1 MTVVVWDG
9 MNLATDRQ
17 ANDGS
22 LKWESS
28 KAWYVTSNGEVSIV
42 SGVGLLSHI
51 VTLRE
56 WYKNGALPD
65 RYPAEIQH
73 NTAQLIVIRQ
83 DGLWVYDGTAYPE
96 HKGFNVCAFG
106 HGRDFAFGALAMG
119 ADARKAVE
127 IACEYS
133 LQCGKGVEIYSLQRG
148 KDNVEEV

>member
-1 MTVVVWDG
+1 MSIELRRRFNVFERKKDMMRRSRTSTKVIGLHPMLRVSYDSRSLGWK

-28 KAWYVTSNGEVSIV
+28 KAWYVSSNGEVNIV

-56 WYKNGALPD
+56 WYKDGALPD
-65 RYPAEIQH
+65 KYPAEIRP

-83 DGLWVYDGTAYPE
+83 DGLWVYDGTTYPK
-96 HKGFNVCAFG
+96 HRASMCVPL
-106 HGRDFAFGALAMG
+106 DM
-119 ADARKAVE
+119 VE
-127 IACEYS
+127 IS
-133 LQCGKGVEIYSLQRG
+133 LSVH
-148 KDNVEEV
+148 

>member
-1 MTVVVWDG
+1 MTVLVWDG
-9 MNLATDRQ
+9 LNLATDRQ

-28 KAWYVTSNGEVSIV
+28 KAWYVSSNGEVNIV

-56 WYKNGALPD
+56 WYKDGALPD
-65 RYPAEIQH
+65 KYPAEIRP

-96 HKGFNVCAFG
+96 HRGFNVCAFG

-119 ADARKAVE
+119 ASAKEAVDASNMF
-127 IACEYS
+127 C
-133 LQCGKGVEIYSLQRG
+133 LHTGKGIGEYTLLG
-148 KDNVEEV
+148 GHDGTEV